1 LPNKS
6 LKTDGF
12 VEDDKIL
19 LTGVVVSKAAI
30 ASELGFT
37 VVVFFFPK
45 KRLIVSIT
53 S

>member
-12 VEDDKIL
+12 VEVDKTRL
-19 LTGVVVSKAAI
+19 AGVVFSKAEI